1 MSEGVY
7 KKSPANEEITIVWDF
22 RQSCLNYPTIPTCH
36 PVCIQL
42 RLTGRIYVYER
53 VGSNRADCRLAT
65 RVVQILPAVVDALP
79 LCAIRKD
86 CRWFSQEGGAACRR
100 CPDITTVSYDL
111 SETMREVSGL
121 PVMAG

>member
-42 RLTGRIYVYER
+42 RLTGLWRRSFAVLAQVTLEA
-53 VGSNRADCRLAT
+53 VGFT
-65 RVVQILPAVVDALP
+65 FT
-79 LCAIRKD
+79 K
-86 CRWFSQEGGAACRR
+86 E
-100 CPDITTVSYDL
+100 
-111 SETMREVSGL
+111 
-121 PVMAG
+121 